1 MDVVYPHCCGLDV
14 HQREVVACVV
24 IPGTD
29 GPVQKTLRRF
39 STMTEGLEALA
50 AWLREAGCV
59 QVAMESTGVYGQP
72 VWNVREEVGGV
83 ELLLVNARHARN
95 VPGRKTDINDA
106 EWLADLLR
114 HGLVRGSYV
123 PHREQ
128 RELRE
133 RTRYRTELI
142 EERTAHVNR
151 LQKTR
156 ETANIKLAA
165 VATDILGKSGREIL
179 THLVAGS
186 TDASAL
192 AELARGKLRSKLPD
206 LQRALTGRLRPHHR
220 CLLAELLAMIDL
232 LDERIDAVSAEITE
246 RERPFADDL
255 ARLDTIPGIGQRVAE
270 IIVAERGPDLAKC
283 RTPAQ
288 VASWA
293 GLCPGHH
300 ESGGKRRKGKTRS
313 GNAAIRRALV
323 EAARAAARTRT
334 YLRAQ
339 YYRLKQRRGSQRAAV
354 AVAHSIIRSIF
365 VVLTRKSTSLD
376 LGPDFFER
384 RHAADTE
391 QQLVRKLER
400 LGYNVTLEK
409 VA

>member
-24 IPGTD
+24 IPGTE

-72 VWNVREEVGGV
+72 VWNVLEEVGGV

-151 LQKTR
+151 LQKTL

-192 AELARGKLRSKLPD
+192 VELARGKLRSKLPD
-206 LQRALTGRLRPHHR
+206 LQRALTGRLRPPHR
-220 CLLAELLAMIDL
+220 FLLAELLAMIDL

-270 IIVAERGPDLAKC
+270 IIVAELGPDLAKF

-288 VASWA
+288 LASWA

-300 ESGGKRRKGKTRS
+300 ESGGKRLKGKTRS

-334 YLRAQ
+334 SLRAQ

-365 VVLTRKSTSLD
+365 VVLTRKSTYLD